1 MRATYRGIALPDGGC
16 LRGPQVGG
24 PADLYLIT
32 TDMSWSSDSKISCSR
47 SLLALFAA
55 ALALALVG
63 AGCGGSDSVY
73 DGSPPPDYS
82 ALSDS
87 PPPLDDLYS
96 EGNDLL
102 AGGTES
108 FNSRM
113 AGLDGIPA
121 VVNVWA
127 SWCGPCRA
135 EFPHFQQVAA
145 DMGSEV
151 AFLGVNSQDAE
162 SAAATFLES
171 SPLPYPSYSDPDK
184 EITEQLEAGQGLP
197 ATAFFNAAG
206 EKTFT
211 KLGPYQDEAELIA
224 DVKRYALE
232 TGAAS

>member
-63 AGCGGSDSVY
+63 AGCGGSDS
-73 DGSPPPDYS
+73 
-82 ALSDS
+82 DS

-108 FNSRM
+108 FDSRM
-113 AGLDGIPA
+113 AELDGIPA

>member
-1 MRATYRGIALPDGGC
+1 
-16 LRGPQVGG
+16 
-24 PADLYLIT
+24 
-32 TDMSWSSDSKISCSR
+32 MSWSSDSKIRCAR
-47 SLLALFAA
+47 RLFAA
-55 ALALALVG
+55 LFTVAAIAVTA

-82 ALSDS
+82 ALADS
-87 PPPLDDLYS
+87 PPPLDTLYS

-102 AGGTES
+102 AGGTDA
-108 FNSRM
+108 FDGRM
-113 AGLDGIPA
+113 VELEGFPA

-127 SWCGPCRA
+127 SWCGPCRT

-171 SPLPYPSYSDPDK
+171 SPLPYPSFSDPDK

-206 EKTFT
+206 ERTFT
-211 KLGPYQDEAELIA
+211 KLGPYRDEAELIA
-224 DVKRYALE
+224 DVDRYALE
-232 TGAAS
+232 TDEAS

>member
-1 MRATYRGIALPDGGC
+1 M
-16 LRGPQVGG
+16 
-24 PADLYLIT
+24 
-32 TDMSWSSDSKISCSR
+32 
-47 SLLALFAA
+47 LAAVF
-55 ALALALVG
+55 ALALAG

-82 ALSDS
+82 ALADS

-102 AGGTES
+102 GGGTDA
-108 FNSRM
+108 FDSRM
-113 AGLDGIPA
+113 AGLEGIPA

-127 SWCGPCRA
+127 SWCGPCRE
-135 EFPHFQQVAA
+135 EFPHFQQAAA

-151 AFLGVNSQDAE
+151 AFLGVNSQDSE

-184 EITEQLEAGQGLP
+184 EITVQLEAGQGLP

-211 KLGPYQDEAELIA
+211 KLGPYRDEAELVA
-224 DVKRYALE
+224 DINRYALE
-232 TGAAS
+232 TEAAS